1 MVLSAMAYSSGWES
15 VSRWVAGSC
24 IFAIGK
30 IEALSGFFFGSLKYS
45 GLWN

>member
-1 MVLSAMAYSSGWES
+1 MVLRIRLDSSGTES
-15 VSRWVAGSC
+15 ISRCVAGSC

-30 IEALSGFFFGSLKYS
+30 IEVLSGFFFGSLKYS